1 MQMGINMK
9 TFVKRH
15 FPILLLV
22 GYGIFYMTWFAL
34 LEHNVVK
41 NYKLIHMK
49 IDDYIP
55 FSEVFVIPYF
65 LWFVYLAAVI
75 LYLLIYDKTEYYKCC
90 LFIFIGMT
98 VFLIISTLFPNGHNL
113 RMTTFP
119 RDNIFTDLIGFLYKI
134 DSSTNI
140 VPSIH
145 VYNSI
150 GAHIAISRTSKLSSK
165 RYVQTGSFILSF
177 SIILSTVMIKQH
189 SMFDVIM
196 AFLMAMV
203 MYSIVYLPA
212 YSSEENRSF
221 GRNTQI

>member
-1 MQMGINMK
+1 MK
-9 TFVKRH
+9 KFIRKY
-15 FPILLLV
+15 FPFLLLF
-22 GYGIFYMTWFAL
+22 GYGTFYLAWFCI
-34 LEHNVVK
+34 LEEKVVK

-55 FSEVFVIPYF
+55 FCEIFVIPYL
-65 LWFVYLAAVI
+65 LWFAYLAVVVI
-75 LYLLIYDKTEYYKCC
+75 FLLKYDIKEYYKCC
-90 LFIFIGMT
+90 FFIFTGMT
-98 VFLIISTLFPNGHNL
+98 IFLIISTIFPNGHHL
-113 RMTTFP
+113 RLSVFP
-119 RDNIFTDLIGFLYKI
+119 RDNIFTDLIGMLYKV
-134 DSSTNI
+134 DTSTNI

-150 GAHIAISRTSKLSSK
+150 GAHIAISRSSK
-165 RYVQTGSFILSF
+165 TASNRRLQTASFILSF

-212 YSSEENRSF
+212 YSTQERGSF
-221 GRNTQI
+221 EHNIDI